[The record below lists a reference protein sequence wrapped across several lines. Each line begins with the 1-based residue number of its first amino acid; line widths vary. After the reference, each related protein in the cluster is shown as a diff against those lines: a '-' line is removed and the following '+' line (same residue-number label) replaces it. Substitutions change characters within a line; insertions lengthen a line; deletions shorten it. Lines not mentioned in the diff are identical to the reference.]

1 MNKIHKKISKLIS
14 KITLKK
20 LAKVKFVFTD
30 DEYIK
35 HVAPGPK
42 TYGYMNP
49 WKAIWHA
56 FNLIYGDKMFID
68 KYVQGITIDENE
80 NEIIL
85 KVFTSRPGLIIG
97 KAGIQ
102 IESFEKKLT
111 EVFGKNT
118 SVNLSENTAGRYGL
132 QYCDFM
138 KFTY

>member
-1 MNKIHKKISKLIS
+1 MNKIYKKASKLIS

-20 LAKVKFVFTD
+20 LAKVKSVLTD
-30 DEYIK
+30 DEYTK
-35 HVAPGPK
+35 HVEPGPK

-56 FNLIYGDKMFID
+56 FNLIYGDETFID

-85 KVFTSRPGLIIG
+85 KVFSSRPGLIIG
-97 KAGIQ
+97 KSGILV
-102 IESFEKKLT
+102 EDFENKLT

-118 SVNLSENTAGRYGL
+118 SVNISENTAGRYGL
-132 QYCDFM
+132 QYCDFT
-138 KFTY
+138 KFI